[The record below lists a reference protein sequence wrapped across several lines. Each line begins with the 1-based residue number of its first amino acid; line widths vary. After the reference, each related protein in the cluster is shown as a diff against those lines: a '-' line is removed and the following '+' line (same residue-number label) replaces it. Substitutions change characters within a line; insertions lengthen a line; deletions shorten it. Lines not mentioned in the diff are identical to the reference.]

1 MKTIKMRIIIVTMI
15 IVLTPL
21 LIVGAFNCRQ
31 SYRSA
36 LKNAQSSMEL
46 LTLSTANRIK
56 WEIQSYSNVST
67 ETGCIEALSDPNVSK
82 ADKQAVL
89 DERAK
94 LFGFEIGN
102 LIDNQGNGLDG
113 NTYNDRKYY
122 QEAMKGNAYV
132 SEPLI
137 SKITGKVTII
147 IAAPL
152 WKDGIADGEPVGCV
166 YFVPHEEFL
175 NDIMRSLVISESSD
189 SYMIDANGNTIA
201 STDLERVKSV
211 ENIESQAA
219 ADGASKELV
228 QLAEIHNKARSGEIG
243 YAEYKQN
250 GQSAL
255 LSYHPVE
262 NSNGWSIIIT
272 SPKND
277 FILDTYIDIIVTL
290 CIELATLVLSLFAA
304 IATAKYIGDP
314 IKLCTGRIRSLADGD
329 LSSPVPSVQ
338 SKDETGV
345 LASATSIM
353 VNDLNAIVSNISSVL
368 SSMASGDF
376 DISDKVNSSVYKGDF
391 NMLATSLEEISA
403 QMSDTLRY
411 INDSAN
417 QVSGGS
423 EQVSCG
429 AQSLAQGATEQA
441 SSIEELTNKIMVISG
456 KVTETSSHCEEGKQL
471 AERSVEYINE
481 TAADMNKLTDAMK
494 EISTASSEISR
505 IIKAIDDIA
514 FQTNILALNA
524 AVEAA
529 RAGEAGKGFAVVAD
543 EVRNLASKSSEAA
556 HETANLIERSIA
568 AVENGTVITEQTAQS
583 VADVERCSA
592 ELLSLVA
599 NIAEA
604 SISQAEMIEQVTDGM
619 EQISSVVQNN
629 SATAEESAAASEELS
644 GQADM
649 LRRLVEKFRISE

>member
-1 MKTIKMRIIIVTMI
+1 MRIIIVTMI
-15 IVLTPL
+15 IVLIPL
-21 LIVGAFNCRQ
+21 LIVGGFDCQQ

-36 LKNAQSSMEL
+36 MKNAQNSMEL
-46 LTLSTANRIK
+46 LTLSAANRIK
-56 WEIQSYSNVST
+56 WEIQSYSNIST
-67 ETGCIEALSDPNVSK
+67 ETGCIEALSDPNVSN

-94 LFGFEIGN
+94 LFDFERGN
-102 LIDNQGNGLDG
+102 LIDSQGNGLDG

-152 WKDGIADGEPVGCV
+152 WKDGVAGGEAVGCV

-175 NDIMRSLVISESSD
+175 NDIMRSLFISENSD
-189 SYMIDANGNTIA
+189 AYMIDANGNTIA
-201 STDLERVKSV
+201 STDLERVKNV
-211 ENIESQAA
+211 ENIENEAA
-219 ADGASKELV
+219 ADGASNALT
-228 QLAEIHNKARSGEIG
+228 QLASIHQKARSGETG
-243 YAEYKQN
+243 FAEYKQD
-250 GQSAL
+250 GHSAI
-255 LSYHPVE
+255 SAYHPIE
-262 NSNGWSIIIT
+262 NSNGWSVIIT
-272 SPKND
+272 CPKYD
-277 FILDTYIDIIVTL
+277 FVKDTYTDIVVTII
-290 CIELATLVLSLFAA
+290 IELAALALSLFAA
-304 IATAKYIGDP
+304 ITTAKYIGDP
-314 IKLCTGRIRSLADGD
+314 IKLCTSRIRSLADGD

-345 LASATSIM
+345 LASATGIM
-353 VNDLNAIVSNISSVL
+353 VNDLNAIVSNISTVL

-391 NMLATSLEEISA
+391 NMLVTSLEEISA

-441 SSIEELTNKIMVISG
+441 SSIEELTNKIMVISE
-456 KVTETSSHCEEGKQL
+456 KVTETSSHCEDGKQL
-471 AERSVEYINE
+471 AEKSVEYINE
-481 TAADMNKLTDAMK
+481 TAADMNKLTEAMK
-494 EISTASSEISR
+494 EISTASGEISR

-556 HETANLIERSIA
+556 HETASLIERSIT
-568 AVENGTVITEQTAQS
+568 AVENGTSITEQTARS
-583 VADVERCSA
+583 VADVESCSA

-604 SISQAEMIEQVTDGM
+604 SVSQAEMIEQVTDGM
-619 EQISSVVQNN
+619 EQISSVVQTN